1 MPIKAVDGD
10 RGHGGRQEAC
20 LLTGIQGLGRESH
33 QARLAAHFRFPM
45 SKAFLRRIVA
55 LNGLGDDGAGGVA
68 ALVILTLGGDGP
80 SHVAGRESQCDRCT
94 RHDGR
99 RESDDDFV
107 DTLLVHIRSFFR
119 WHSLRLH

>member
-1 MPIKAVDGD
+1 MVASYEKGSSP
-10 RGHGGRQEAC
+10 
-20 LLTGIQGLGRESH
+20 LLTL
-33 QARLAAHFRFPM
+33 FRVVT
-45 SKAFLRRIVA
+45 LD
-55 LNGLGDDGAGGVA
+55 GLGDDGAGGVA

-107 DTLLVHIRSFFR
+107 NFLLVHIRSFF
-119 WHSLRLH
+119 